1 MSSRSENL
9 SRPPRVRIPLALV
22 PLAVYVG
29 VTLVEPALNGAASRH
44 GFWEHA
50 AITLAVSGAM
60 TAIGLGVRGW
70 SNGGAR
76 AAFRRLSLLRPRRNS
91 PRA

>member
-1 MSSRSENL
+1 MSWYSERV

-29 VTLVEPALNGAASRH
+29 VTLVEPALHGAASRE

-50 AITLAVSGAM
+50 AITLAVSGAI

-70 SNGGAR
+70 PKAGK
-76 AAFRRLSLLRPRRNS
+76 S
-91 PRA
+91 PRMVLR